1 MRYPYVVILKKSS
14 ERATDLLS
22 LLLCLFSVI
31 YFTFFAASSFHRPEW
46 GPATG
51 YLLLI
56 AAGALLT
63 GMAINFVMRRR
74 RQVRYRYLLFGAAVG
89 WLVLPYTLWP
99 WVSVLYFLL
108 ALLEPQAK
116 RPLEIGFG
124 NDHIVINS
132 LIKRRF
138 TWADLTN
145 VVLKDGLL
153 TLDFANNRLIQ
164 REVADDEDEDDAD
177 EDEFNAWCRERLKTE
192 PR

>member
-22 LLLCLFSVI
+22 LLLCLFSVG
-31 YFTFFAASSFHRPEW
+31 YFTFFAADSFHRPEW
-46 GPATG
+46 GRAFG
-51 YLLLI
+51 SLLYIAAAGLLI
-56 AAGALLT
+56 
-63 GMAINFVMRRR
+63 GMLINIAMRRR
-74 RQVRYRYLLFGAAVG
+74 RKVRYRYLLFGAAVV
-89 WLVLPYTLWP
+89 WLALIYMP
-99 WVSVLYFLL
+99 WVAGFYFVLAF
-108 ALLEPQAK
+108 LEPQAK
-116 RPLEIGFG
+116 KPLEIGFG

-164 REVADDEDEDDAD
+164 REVADEEDEDDAD
-177 EDEFNAWCRERLKTE
+177 EEEFNAWCRERLAI
-192 PR
+192 RQA